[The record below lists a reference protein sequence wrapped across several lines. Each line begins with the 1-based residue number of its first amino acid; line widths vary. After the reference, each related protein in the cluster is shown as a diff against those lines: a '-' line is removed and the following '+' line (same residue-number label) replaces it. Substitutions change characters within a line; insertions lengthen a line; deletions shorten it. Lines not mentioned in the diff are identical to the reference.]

1 VVGLSHKSAPVPI
14 LEQVAVSG
22 DTLTKLLRDIALAD
36 SVAETVIVSTC
47 NRVEV
52 YADVDR
58 FHAGVTAICELLA
71 RHGGVSAR
79 DLTPHLYV
87 HYDERAVSHLLDVA
101 CGLDSVVVGEG
112 QILGQ
117 VRSALKLAEEH
128 GTAGRVLGE
137 LGRLALRAGKRARA
151 ETGIDRAGQS
161 LVSLA
166 IELGAAATDGAHGPA
181 VPSSQLLAGRD
192 VLVVGAGS
200 MSALAATTAHRGG
213 AASIT
218 VANRTGRNAQHLA
231 DRVGGRAVALADL
244 PEALADAD
252 VVVSCTGA
260 TGYVITRELAAAAL
274 NRRNTGQLDTGQP
287 STGQPSTGQPST
299 GQLNTGRAGRGP
311 LVFLDLAMPRD
322 VEPAVAA
329 LPGAVLIG
337 MDQLTEHQTAAGTG
351 DVAAVRAICE
361 AELAAYRSAADAARV
376 APTVVAL
383 RAKAATVVDA
393 ELARLAGRL
402 SADSLSGRA
411 LDEIAQSMRRV
422 VDKLLHA
429 PTVRVKELA
438 GSPGGEE
445 YAAALRVLFDLD
457 PRAVEAVTRV
467 APEQAPRHPP
477 EQAPGQAPEQAT
489 AQEES
494 L

>member
-1 VVGLSHKSAPVPI
+1 VSVLVVGLSHKSAPVAI
-14 LEQVAVSG
+14 LEQAAVGG
-22 DTLTKLLRDIALAD
+22 DTLAKLLRDVALAD
-36 SVAETVIVSTC
+36 SVAETFVVSTC

-58 FHAGVTAICELLA
+58 FHAAVTVICELLA
-71 RHGGVSAR
+71 RHCGVQAR

-87 HYDERAVSHLLDVA
+87 HYEDRAVAHLLAVA

-128 GTAGRVLGE
+128 ATVGRVLGE

-161 LVSLA
+161 LVSLG
-166 IELGAAATDGAHGPA
+166 IELAAARLGDSAEA
-181 VPSSQLLAGRD
+181 RENRRLAGRD

-200 MSALAATTAHRGG
+200 MSTLAATTARRGG
-213 AASIT
+213 AAGVA
-218 VANRTGRNAQHLA
+218 VANRTRRHAERLA
-231 DRVGGRAVALADL
+231 AKVDGHAVDL
-244 PEALADAD
+244 SDLGPALADAD
-252 VVVSCTGA
+252 LVISCTGA
-260 TGYVITRELAAAAL
+260 AGYVITRDLVAAAL
-274 NRRNTGQLDTGQP
+274 AARPRR
-287 STGQPSTGQPST
+287 S
-299 GQLNTGRAGRGP
+299 P
-311 LVFLDLAMPRD
+311 LVVLDLAMPRD
-322 VEPAVAA
+322 VEPATDG
-329 LPGAVLIG
+329 LPGVGVIG
-337 MDQLTEHQTAAGTG
+337 MDRLSEHGTAPGAD

-361 AELAAYRSAADAARV
+361 AELAAYRSAVDAARV

-402 SADSLSGRA
+402 SGDDLSGRA
-411 LDEIAQSMRRV
+411 LDEIAQTMRRV

-457 PRAVEAVTRV
+457 PRAVEAVTR
-467 APEQAPRHPP
+467 AATEQEDTR
-477 EQAPGQAPEQAT
+477 
-489 AQEES
+489 
-494 L
+494 